1 MKKNLLINIDDV
13 SGIKADKE
21 SHAKEI
27 WRRLRKNKTAMAG
40 MLILGIFVLVALF
53 ADVIA
58 PYETAVAQDSSMRLQ
73 PPSAEHFFGTDRL
86 GRDVFARVVQGAR
99 VSLSIGL
106 FTSLGS
112 LIIAVIFGSLAGYY
126 GGKTET
132 LILRIVDVF
141 MCIPSILLSLAVV
154 AALGPNMINLLIA
167 MMISAVPGK
176 IRLIHSVILS
186 VGDQEYVDAARVYG
200 CSDAR
205 IIFKYIL
212 PNALGVIIVDTTM
225 GIAGTIL
232 GAASLSFIGMGIQPP
247 APEWGSMLS
256 EASEFLRRAPYLLVF
271 PGVSILLSA
280 MSCNLLGDGIRD
292 AFDPKLKD

>member
-13 SGIKADKE
+13 SGVKADKE
-21 SHAKEI
+21 SRAKEI
-27 WRRLRKNKTAMAG
+27 WRRLCKNKTAMVG
-40 MLILGIFVLVALF
+40 LVILSIFVLLALF

-58 PYETAVAQDSSMRLQ
+58 PYETAIAQDASMRLQ
-73 PPSAEHFFGTDRL
+73 PPSAEHIFGTDRL
-86 GRDVFARVVQGAR
+86 GRDVFARVVQGSR

-112 LIIAVIFGSLAGYY
+112 LAIAAVFGSLAGYY
-126 GGKTET
+126 GGKLES

-186 VGDQEYVDAARVYG
+186 VGEQEYVEAAHVYG

-205 IIFKYIL
+205 IILKYIL

>member
-86 GRDVFARVVQGAR
+86 GRDMFARVVQGAR

-132 LILRIVDVF
+132 LILRIVDLF

>member
-1 MKKNLLINIDDV
+1 M
-13 SGIKADKE
+13 
-21 SHAKEI
+21 
-27 WRRLRKNKTAMAG
+27 
-40 MLILGIFVLVALF
+40 
-53 ADVIA
+53 
-58 PYETAVAQDSSMRLQ
+58 
-73 PPSAEHFFGTDRL
+73 
-86 GRDVFARVVQGAR
+86 FARVVQGAR

-186 VGDQEYVDAARVYG
+186 VGGSGYVDAARVYG

-271 PGVSILLSA
+271 QGYLSCCPA

-292 AFDPKLKD
+292 AFDRN

>member
-86 GRDVFARVVQGAR
+86 GRDMFARVVQGAR

>member
-21 SHAKEI
+21 SHSKEI

>member
-86 GRDVFARVVQGAR
+86 GRDMFARVVQGAR

-205 IIFKYIL
+205 IIFKYSL

>member
-1 MKKNLLINIDDV
+1 MKKNLLISIDDV
-13 SGIKADKE
+13 SGEKVKKE
-21 SHAKEI
+21 SHFKEI
-27 WRRLRKNKTAMAG
+27 WRRLSKNKAAMVG
-40 MLILGIFVLVALF
+40 LVILVFFVIVAIF

-58 PYETAVAQDSSMRLQ
+58 PYERAIAQDTSAMLQ
-73 PPSAEHFFGTDRL
+73 PPSAEHPFGTDRL
-86 GRDVFARVVQGAR
+86 GRDVFARVVQGSR

-112 LIIAVIFGSLAGYY
+112 LAIAAVLGSLAGYY
-126 GGKTET
+126 GGKIENA
-132 LILRIVDVF
+132 ILRVVDVF

-154 AALGPNMINLLIA
+154 AALGPNLINLLIA
-167 MMISAVPGK
+167 MMISAIPGK

-186 VGDQEYVDAARVYG
+186 VGEQEYVEAARVYG

-205 IIFKYIL
+205 VIMKYIL

>member
-141 MCIPSILLSLAVV
+141 MCIPSIVLSLAVV

>member
-86 GRDVFARVVQGAR
+86 GRDMFARVVQGAR

-106 FTSLGS
+106 FTS
-112 LIIAVIFGSLAGYY
+112 
-126 GGKTET
+126 
-132 LILRIVDVF
+132 
-141 MCIPSILLSLAVV
+141 CLLYTSRCV
-154 AALGPNMINLLIA
+154 
-167 MMISAVPGK
+167 
-176 IRLIHSVILS
+176 
-186 VGDQEYVDAARVYG
+186 
-200 CSDAR
+200 
-205 IIFKYIL
+205 
-212 PNALGVIIVDTTM
+212 
-225 GIAGTIL
+225 
-232 GAASLSFIGMGIQPP
+232 
-247 APEWGSMLS
+247 
-256 EASEFLRRAPYLLVF
+256 
-271 PGVSILLSA
+271 
-280 MSCNLLGDGIRD
+280 
-292 AFDPKLKD
+292 

>member
-27 WRRLRKNKTAMAG
+27 WRRLRKNKTALAG

-86 GRDVFARVVQGAR
+86 GRDMFARVVQGAR

>member
-205 IIFKYIL
+205 IVFKYIL

>member
-1 MKKNLLINIDDV
+1 MKKNLLINIEDV
-13 SGIKADKE
+13 TGTKVEKE
-21 SHAKEI
+21 SRAKEI

-40 MLILGIFVLVALF
+40 LVILGIFVLMAIF

-58 PYETAVAQDSSMRLQ
+58 PYDQALAQDTAARLQ
-73 PPSAEHFFGTDRL
+73 GPSAEHWFGTDRL
-86 GRDVFARVVQGAR
+86 GRDVFARVVQGSR

-112 LIIAVIFGSLAGYY
+112 LAIAAVLGSLAGYY
-126 GGKTET
+126 GGKLES

-154 AALGPNMINLLIA
+154 AALGPDLINLLIA
-167 MMISAVPGK
+167 MMISAIPGK
-176 IRLIHSVILS
+176 VRLIHSVILS
-186 VGDQEYVDAARVYG
+186 VGEQEYVEAARVYG
-200 CSDAR
+200 CSDVR
-205 IIFKYIL
+205 IIMKYIL

-256 EASEFLRRAPYLLVF
+256 EASQFLRRAPYLLVF